1 MIFITTLKT
10 EAGQSYHTMPRRTIT
25 FSRNVFLPL
34 TTVCRNRCG
43 YCCFRTPVQEGC
55 LMEPP
60 AVEEVLRKGAVL
72 GCTEALFTFG
82 ERPELEPGFDA
93 YLSRTGYGKFLDYV
107 YAMCK
112 KSIDIGI
119 LPHTN
124 AGILTYDE
132 MAVLRE
138 VNASMGIML
147 ETTAEV
153 PAHSK
158 SPGKKPEVRLAM
170 MEDAGRLKI
179 PFTTGLLLGI
189 GETPADREA
198 SLHAIR
204 DLHRRYGHI
213 QEIIIQNFCG
223 KPGTP
228 MADYPGPGKDEICGT
243 IRLAREILP
252 HEIAIQIPPN
262 LTDAKDL
269 IPCGVDDLGG
279 ISPLTI
285 DYVNPEHPWPEIDAL
300 KGLVGDA
307 VLTERLCIYQRFIE
321 KGWYHPG
328 MKPLITRLAHS
339 IERERG
345 DLKQKA
351 MLYAGKAKSV
361 YHTDIAGQLIVEFRD
376 DITAFD
382 GGKKDVLKNKG
393 NYNADVSAF
402 FFSYL
407 EEHGVKTHFVRMLD
421 EKRMAV
427 KKLEMIPLEVIV
439 RNFAAGSIV
448 RNYPFREGAPLRPP
462 VIVID
467 YKDDSRHDPML
478 NDDLIVA
485 LKLATPSELKMM
497 KAIALKVNSLLS
509 ALLKKQGITLVDF
522 KLEFGKAGKTI
533 CLGDEISMDSMR
545 LWDAKT
551 GESLD
556 KDVYRF
562 DKGDVMAAYD
572 RVARRITAKGKKGTM
587 KKKRK

>member
-1 MIFITTLKT
+1 
-10 EAGQSYHTMPRRTIT
+10 
-25 FSRNVFLPL
+25 
-34 TTVCRNRCG
+34 
-43 YCCFRTPVQEGC
+43 
-55 LMEPP
+55 
-60 AVEEVLRKGAVL
+60 
-72 GCTEALFTFG
+72 
-82 ERPELEPGFDA
+82 
-93 YLSRTGYGKFLDYV
+93 
-107 YAMCK
+107 
-112 KSIDIGI
+112 
-119 LPHTN
+119 
-124 AGILTYDE
+124 
-132 MAVLRE
+132 
-138 VNASMGIML
+138 
-147 ETTAEV
+147 
-153 PAHSK
+153 
-158 SPGKKPEVRLAM
+158 
-170 MEDAGRLKI
+170 
-179 PFTTGLLLGI
+179 
-189 GETPADREA
+189 
-198 SLHAIR
+198 
-204 DLHRRYGHI
+204 
-213 QEIIIQNFCG
+213 
-223 KPGTP
+223 
-228 MADYPGPGKDEICGT
+228 
-243 IRLAREILP
+243 
-252 HEIAIQIPPN
+252 
-262 LTDAKDL
+262 
-269 IPCGVDDLGG
+269 
-279 ISPLTI
+279 
-285 DYVNPEHPWPEIDAL
+285 
-300 KGLVGDA
+300 
-307 VLTERLCIYQRFIE
+307 
-321 KGWYHPG
+321 
-328 MKPLITRLAHS
+328 
-339 IERERG
+339 
-345 DLKQKA
+345 

-485 LKLATPSELKMM
+485 LKLATPPELK
-497 KAIALKVNSLLS
+497 KIKVIALKVNRLLS
-509 ALLKKQGITLVDF
+509 DLLKKQGITLVDF
-522 KLEFGKAGKTI
+522 KLEFGKAGKAI